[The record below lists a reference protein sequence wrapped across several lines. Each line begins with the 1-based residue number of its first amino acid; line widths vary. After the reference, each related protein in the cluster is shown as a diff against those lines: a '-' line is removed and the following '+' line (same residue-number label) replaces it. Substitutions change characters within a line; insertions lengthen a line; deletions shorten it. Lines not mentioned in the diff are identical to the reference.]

1 MTEASTV
8 EAFHIVA
15 LVVSITTSVASVA
28 SVASV
33 TPFHSVSSVHSVPFL
48 GLLGAIPRDVS
59 RLSTCIAGAVICF
72 TPQIL

>member
-15 LVVSITTSVASVA
+15 LVVSIATSVASVPSVP

-33 TPFHSVSSVHSVPFL
+33 HSVTFF

-59 RLSTCIAGAVICF
+59 GLSTCIAGAVICF

>member
-28 SVASV
+28 SV
-33 TPFHSVSSVHSVPFL
+33 TPVHSVSSVHSVPFL